1 MTSKNLAASLNDA
14 LKKTKTATILGE
26 CISSI
31 IKHVYVRSRRIP
43 LETTGQ
49 KISGTNVKI
58 SGTHVKISG
67 THVKIPGTHI
77 KISKTH
83 LKIYSTR

>member
-1 MTSKNLAASLNDA
+1 MTHLKNQGGDD
-14 LKKTKTATILGE
+14 LGGG

-43 LETTGQ
+43 LETPGQ
-49 KISGTNVKI
+49 KIFGTNAEI

-67 THVKIPGTHI
+67 TRFKICGA
-77 KISKTH
+77 
-83 LKIYSTR
+83 R